1 MADEKTIS
9 GQRKGSPRPNVRCPA
24 AEGETSAGREEERQ
38 EKRGEDRD
46 YWETPLGAT
55 SRQADSEVRYVGCPH
70 HQCASQCIR
79 KHLSA
84 SFCATGH
91 LRDVLSIGF
100 EESVSKSRF
109 RRVGVGDSSPSVQ
122 MC

>member
-1 MADEKTIS
+1 VADEKTIS

-55 SRQADSEVRYVGCPH
+55 SRQADSEVRYVGCPY
-70 HQCASQCIR
+70 HQCASQRIR
-79 KHLSA
+79 KHLCA
-84 SFCATGH
+84 SFCAAEH
-91 LRDVLSIGF
+91 LRDVFSVGFAGSFSICRC
-100 EESVSKSRF
+100 VPD
-109 RRVGVGDSSPSVQ
+109 GDRLNGA
-122 MC
+122 